1 MALAH
6 ARKIKVGQHTF
17 QWKISPRGGMHLAVF
32 HIPSK
37 TKWVCWM
44 EDKTIVTPR
53 MVREYIEKMLIEKPI
68 QSGTCTFK
76 KDHVKPKI
84 YRPNHFNGNH
94 NHNGC

>member
-1 MALAH
+1 MALAK
-6 ARKIKVGQHTF
+6 ARKIKVGLYTF

-37 TKWVCWM
+37 TKWVYWM

-53 MVREYIEKMLIEKPI
+53 MVREYIEKMLIESPI
-68 QSGTCTFK
+68 QLASSAFK
-76 KDHVKPKI
+76 KGSVKPKI
-84 YRPNHFNGNH
+84 YRPNRFNGNH